1 MKTIK
6 IIKST
11 LVVMILFLTVTSFAS
26 TDPTVLSYKEN
37 RMKRIV
43 SRTIDFPKVSNE
55 LINGKEI
62 VSVDLKVAEDG
73 RIVVKEINGNPTFTG
88 YVKEKL
94 EKIVLKNM
102 KELTGKSF
110 IYKFVFS
117 K

>member
-1 MKTIK
+1 MKVF
-6 IIKST
+6 KSLMVT
-11 LVVMILFLTVTSFAS
+11 MIVFVTFTSFAS
-26 TDPTVLSYKEN
+26 TDPTSFSVKEN

-43 SRTIDFPKVSNE
+43 SRIVDFPKVSDELTNE
-55 LINGKEI
+55 KEI
-62 VSVDLKVAEDG
+62 VSVDLNVSEDG
-73 RIVVKEINGNPTFTG
+73 RIVVKEINGNPTITG

>member
-6 IIKST
+6 IIKS
-11 LVVMILFLTVTSFAS
+11 LMVAMIVFITFTSFAS
-26 TDPTVLSYKEN
+26 TDPTSISTKESK
-37 RMKRIV
+37 MKRIV
-43 SRTIDFPKVSNE
+43 SRTIDFPKVYDE
-55 LINGKEI
+55 LTNGKEI
-62 VSVDLKVAEDG
+62 VSVDLNIAEDG
-73 RIVVKEINGNPTFTG
+73 RIVVKGINGNPTFTG

-94 EKIVLKNM
+94 EKIVIKNM